1 MVKPPR
7 PSNFEYLDPAA
18 PRTQRIIQATLAVNV
33 PWHPEDPPVYQPS
46 KIIELAKRMEA
57 RAEKGLTVQL
67 KPETA
72 RVVALTLRL
81 YDAGHGALRKTHPH
95 HVEDWSTEPHEIL
108 AYCTSATLANGAWEA
123 YAPQYPQRKVI
134 ATWGGWITRGNKRA

>member
-1 MVKPPR
+1 MAKPPKTT
-7 PSNFEYLDPAA
+7 NFEYLDPAE
-18 PRTQRIIQATLAVNV
+18 PRTQRIIQAALTVNV

-46 KIIELAKRMEA
+46 KVAELADRIEA
-57 RAEKGLTVQL
+57 RADEGLTVQL

-72 RVVALTLRL
+72 RMVALALRVCG
-81 YDAGHGALRKTHPH
+81 AGHGALSKTHPH
-95 HVEDWSTEPHEIL
+95 HVEDWSHGIPEVL

-123 YAPQYPQRKVI
+123 YAPQYPERKLI